1 MVMIKINKRIE
12 NLNIY
17 LPGIYLFKINK
28 GKSRL
33 MCELENDVIDVVL
46 VSLLLTLNRFH
57 TLFWC
62 FCC

>member
-17 LPGIYLFKINK
+17 PPGIYLFKINK

-33 MCELENDVIDVVL
+33 MCELENDVIDVG
-46 VSLLLTLNRFH
+46 LNRFH

>member
-17 LPGIYLFKINK
+17 PPGIYLFKINK

-46 VSLLLTLNRFH
+46 VSLLLT
-57 TLFWC
+57 
-62 FCC
+62 